1 MGPRSIVCVCWQRH
15 RTWWGRIYYY
25 QYPRWHAEQER
36 KTKKKK
42 RKKKEGRCKMNMK
55 TKI

>member
-15 RTWWGRIYYY
+15 RTWWGRIYY
-25 QYPRWHAEQER
+25 PRWHAEQER

-42 RKKKEGRCKMNMK
+42 RKKEGRCKMNMK